1 MPDTLT
7 NMLAATCKTLDTPLE
22 TIKENAIYLAD
33 NEIYLVDPVTL
44 ADLENIAHIDSLK
57 INLDG
62 WANIDLESFL
72 NVRESFKDNLVV
84 VY

>member
-1 MPDTLT
+1 ME
-7 NMLAATCKTLDTPLE
+7 K
-22 TIKENAIYLAD
+22 
-33 NEIYLVDPVTL
+33 
-44 ADLENIAHIDSLK
+44 IAHIDSRK

-72 NVRESFKDNLVV
+72 NVQESFKDNLVV